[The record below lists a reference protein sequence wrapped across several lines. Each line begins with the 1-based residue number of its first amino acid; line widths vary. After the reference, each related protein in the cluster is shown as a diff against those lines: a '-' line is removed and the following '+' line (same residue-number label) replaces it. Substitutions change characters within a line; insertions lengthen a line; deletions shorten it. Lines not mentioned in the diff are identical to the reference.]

1 MTGNDLAR
9 ALGGKAGGV
18 AVVMI
23 AAISFFA
30 GALSAH
36 IWPTVK
42 AFIHWATGDG
52 Q

>member
-9 ALGGKAGGV
+9 ALGGKAVGV

-23 AAISFFA
+23 AISFFA

-42 AFIHWATGDG
+42 AFVHWATGDE